1 MKHLMNVLGFT
12 IAYFVTACWSKNVV
26 FLPFIVSSHAMTAEI
41 VANELEKHGHQIFIF
56 LPSAYERR
64 RNERQTDSRIKT
76 FSYNIYLDES
86 EDILIE
92 KIEQSIFSAEGNEPD
107 FSWIATYPDFISEKF
122 VKALSNATL
131 VEFIKN
137 MNPDLIVLD
146 TRLNDLLAIPYA
158 LNIPFAILSPMVHPW
173 TARVPTNLLDEA
185 YNIQHFKA
193 ATGFYDKFLILIN
206 LLQPMF
212 YDLMFD
218 YGCISQAAKDKPYI
232 SGNDLMSKAEVYVIA
247 SDHIVDFPKPSL
259 PNVKYIGA
267 VTPQPGKKLEK
278 KFKIFMEMSTRGV
291 AVVSFGSLFVNFPPF
306 LSKKMLEIF
315 AQLPLD
321 IVWRSN
327 ITSPY
332 PDRMMT
338 STWIPQNDLL
348 AHTNTKVFI
357 SHCGAHSQYEAVY
370 HAVPVICI
378 PLFYDQHANSER
390 FEFKNFSLTVNI
402 WRDSRDRIVTK
413 IKQVVEND
421 FFKKEIAKK
430 SEIYRLLFNNSR
442 SEAAFWLNHVMKYG
456 GDYMRII
463 TNML

>member
-1 MKHLMNVLGFT
+1 MKHLMKVLSFT
-12 IAYFVTACWSKNVV
+12 ISF
-26 FLPFIVSSHAMTAEI
+26 FMTATC
-41 VANELEKHGHQIFIF
+41 
-56 LPSAYERR
+56 ERR

-76 FSYNIYLDES
+76 FSYNIYLEES
-86 EDILIE
+86 ENMLIE
-92 KIEQSIFSAEGNEPD
+92 KMEQSIFSAEGSEPE
-107 FSWIATYPDFISEKF
+107 FSWLDTYHDFISEKF
-122 VKALSNATL
+122 VKALRNTTL
-131 VEFIKN
+131 VEFIKK

-146 TRLNDLLAIPYA
+146 FYPRINDLLAIPYA
-158 LNIPFAILSPMVHPW
+158 LNIPFAILSPMVYPW

-185 YNIQHFKA
+185 YNIQHFIA
-193 ATGFYDKFLILIN
+193 STGFYDKFLILVN

-218 YGCISQAAKDKPYI
+218 SGCISQAAKDKPYI
-232 SGNDLMSKAEVYVIA
+232 SGNDLMCKAEVYDIA

-267 VTPQPGKKLEK
+267 VTPQPGKQLEK
-278 KFKIFMEMSTRGV
+278 KFKIFMEMSSRGV

-332 PDRMMT
+332 PDRMLT

-357 SHCGAHSQYEAVY
+357 SHCGTQ
-370 HAVPVICI
+370 PV
-378 PLFYDQHANSER
+378 
-390 FEFKNFSLTVNI
+390 
-402 WRDSRDRIVTK
+402 
-413 IKQVVEND
+413 
-421 FFKKEIAKK
+421 
-430 SEIYRLLFNNSR
+430 
-442 SEAAFWLNHVMKYG
+442 
-456 GDYMRII
+456 
-463 TNML
+463 